1 MKIVID
7 GNIGVGKSTQLRLL
21 EQVGYKVYREPIDDW
36 SLELFYNDQSRWA
49 FLLQMQ
55 ILNSFQAGSASSI
68 TIHERCPLS
77 SNYVFW
83 ANLVKNKKV
92 TQQEDAIYQKYYEK
106 IGWQPDLYIYLT
118 CSPEEAHERI
128 KIREQTGD
136 TSVSLEYLKELHSLY
151 NDLAMKIPCVV
162 IPINVSGRSAQQ
174 IHSEIISVL
183 KLENELYIRNRSGE
197 KVQKAGAPGRQVLC
211 TPFPNMCNL
220 S

>member
-21 EQVGYKVYREPIDDW
+21 EQVGYRVFREPIDDW
-36 SLELFYNDQSRWA
+36 SLDLFYKDQPRWA
-49 FLLQMQ
+49 LLLQMQ
-55 ILNSFQAGSASSI
+55 ILNSFQPGSTSSI

-83 ANLVKNKKV
+83 ANLVRNQKV
-92 TQQEDAIYQKYYEK
+92 TQEEDSIYQKYYERL
-106 IGWQPDLYIYLT
+106 GWQPDLYIYLT

-136 TSVSLEYLKELHSLY
+136 TSVSLEYLQELHSLY
-151 NDLAMKIPCVV
+151 TELAMKIPCVV

-183 KLENELYIRNRSGE
+183 KLENELYVRNRSGE
-197 KVQKAGAPGRQVLC
+197 KVQKAGTSGRQMLC
-211 TPFPNMCNL
+211 APLPNMCNL

>member
-21 EQVGYKVYREPIDDW
+21 EQVGYRVFREPIDDW
-36 SLELFYNDQSRWA
+36 SLDLFYKDQARWA

-55 ILNSFQAGSASSI
+55 ILHSFQTGSTSSI

-77 SNYVFW
+77 SNHVFW
-83 ANLVKNKKV
+83 TNLLRNKKV
-92 TQQEDAIYQKYYEK
+92 TQQEDSIYKKYYEM
-106 IGWQPDLYIYLT
+106 IGWEPDLYIYLT

-136 TSVSLEYLKELHSLY
+136 TSVSLEYLQELHSLY
-151 NDLAMKIPCVV
+151 NELVMKIPCVV

-174 IHSEIISVL
+174 IHTEIISVL

-197 KVQKAGAPGRQVLC
+197 KVQKAGTAGRQVLC